1 MKDLP
6 SKEHYC
12 NKIHIIL
19 IKCSAYPPPPVY
31 PPPIIDKPPH
41 PSPPLF
47 TDNRPYMDYLPQFY

>member
-12 NKIHIIL
+12 NKIHIISNAVL
-19 IKCSAYPPPPVY
+19 TPPPLP
-31 PPPIIDKPPH
+31 

-47 TDNRPYMDYLPQFY
+47 IDNRPYMDYLPQFC

>member
-19 IKCSAYPPPPVY
+19 IKCSAYPPP
-31 PPPIIDKPPH
+31 
-41 PSPPLF
+41 SPPLF
-47 TDNRPYMDYLPQFY
+47 IDNRPYMDYLPQF